1 MTSPFVASLRA
12 RPSTIHIAPDAS
24 DTITIRVEM
33 PEVWDVVR
41 IVAASSQPSLE
52 VKLRAIEALCP
63 DVEFHEELVLKLRGW
78 EILDENASLADA
90 GVVDGS
96 ILLMTYR
103 RRRPVR

>member
-12 RPSTIHIAPDAS
+12 RPSTISIAPEGT

-41 IVAASSQPSLE
+41 MVAAPSQPVVE
-52 VKLRAIEALCP
+52 AKLRAVEALCP
-63 DVEFHEELVLKLRGW
+63 EVEFHQELVLKLRGW